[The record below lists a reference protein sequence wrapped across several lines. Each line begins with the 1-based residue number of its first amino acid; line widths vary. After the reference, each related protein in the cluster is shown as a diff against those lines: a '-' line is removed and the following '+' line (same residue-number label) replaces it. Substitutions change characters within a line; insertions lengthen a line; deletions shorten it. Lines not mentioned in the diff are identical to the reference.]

1 MKRQRIISTYLQI
14 SQNLTLILNKIYFF
28 TTKIQKLLR
37 SLFTARGT
45 GDLSGCGP
53 PSDASRVAFY
63 GTLWKKTTV
72 PPPTLVVALVTKS
85 CPTLC
90 NPMDYSPLGYS
101 VHGILQSRILECVAM
116 PFSRGSS
123 GPRDQTWVSCI
134 VGRVFTVSAI
144 EKSLAPT
151 LLHPSFKGR
160 TNRKPMALVK
170 RAVLTCHHYQTS
182 FL

>member
-1 MKRQRIISTYLQI
+1 
-14 SQNLTLILNKIYFF
+14 
-28 TTKIQKLLR
+28 
-37 SLFTARGT
+37 
-45 GDLSGCGP
+45 
-53 PSDASRVAFY
+53 
-63 GTLWKKTTV
+63 
-72 PPPTLVVALVTKS
+72 
-85 CPTLC
+85 
-90 NPMDYSPLGYS
+90 
-101 VHGILQSRILECVAM
+101 M

-170 RAVLTCHHYQTS
+170 RERELKVGAGATPVLLIVPEAARGLLQIPAPPPTVIQKS
-182 FL
+182 

>member
-1 MKRQRIISTYLQI
+1 MGYHSLLQEIFPIQGSNLHLLHCRQMICSLSHQGRFYL
-14 SQNLTLILNKIYFF
+14 KV
-28 TTKIQKLLR
+28 KVK
-37 SLFTARGT
+37 
-45 GDLSGCGP
+45 
-53 PSDASRVAFY
+53 VAQ
-63 GTLWKKTTV
+63 
-72 PPPTLVVALVTKS
+72 S

-90 NPMDYSPLGYS
+90 DPMDYSLPGSS
-101 VHGILQSRILECVAM
+101 VHGIFQARVLKWVAIS
-116 PFSRGSS
+116 FSRGSS